1 MRLRCRKPMTD
12 YRSDRKHDALAWALP
27 VLAWT
32 IAWGVTGAALYISG
46 VINSPRT
53 GPLWVALAGGAIS
66 WSIAG
71 AFTFRAVGHDSAN
84 RWNIAGF
91 LIWALAYF
99 VSFAL
104 AGFTGRALDDTL
116 GGFFFM
122 LLGWSIGPGLGAFAS
137 TWLLTDHSSLRRS
150 GIVAGIWLL
159 GFFAGSYIGFV
170 GGYMGLLIG
179 SVIGIPAAFIL
190 GFGLGCAAGGLV
202 ASVITVALSRLMAR
216 FIQVI
221 L

>member
-1 MRLRCRKPMTD
+1 MID
-12 YRSDRKHDALAWALP
+12 YRLDRKDSVMTGASS

-46 VINSPRT
+46 VFNSPRT

-71 AFTFRAVGHDSAN
+71 AFSFPTLAHDPAK

-104 AGFTGRALDDTL
+104 AGFPGRALDDKL

-122 LLGWSIGPGLGAFAS
+122 LIGWAIGPAVGAFAS
-137 TWLLTDHSSLRRS
+137 TWLLGGRSSLRRS
-150 GIVAGIWLL
+150 SIVAAIWIL
-159 GFFAGSYIGFV
+159 GFFAGTYIGFV
-170 GGYMGLLIG
+170 GGYIGLLAG
-179 SVIGIPAAFIL
+179 SVSGNPAALTL

-202 ASVITVALSRLMAR
+202 ASVVTVMLARLVAR
-216 FIQVI
+216 F